1 MSTRPAYISLPQ
13 LRSSLDRLKL
23 VHPFFGIAFLSFK
36 LTHLPVGRSTT
47 LNFSSINREFLNS
60 HFRVSSSY
68 AGYYHPFQSV
78 TGWVAPEYSRTSL
91 QRICADTFKDAFIHP
106 NGTSLWGFARGYV
119 DALVRHLSR
128 TKIPLFDLAVWIY
141 RTVEWKTTVA
151 PADLRARLVSE
162 FGITDDERS
171 NLFDESAGPI
181 TDWRSASPLSED
193 EIISLTGLPPGT
205 PPKTGAALR
214 FLAVTGVGPA
224 RSLRYEPGPKLNI
237 VTGDNSLGKT
247 FLLELIWS
255 ALTGNWRECAL
266 LPRENASKSGSRV
279 VYGVTT
285 GLASL
290 HETTVTYD
298 WARQAWQGSLKPTA
312 LPGLVIFARFDG
324 SFSVWDPA
332 QTAKDSPSPGLR
344 FSRSDIW
351 DGLALDI
358 GGERRPVCNGLV
370 RDWVTWQTS
379 PRHQDK
385 FAALRAAL
393 SCMSPAPNEE
403 IRPAE
408 PTRLPSD
415 SREIPT
421 VEMSYGIVPVLH
433 ASAGVQRIIA
443 LAYFLVWAWYEHLAL
458 TSRMRREPQR
468 RIILLIDEIEAH
480 LHPRWQR
487 VIVPALMAAVEKIE
501 ASVAL
506 QIHLATHSPLVLAS
520 AETTFSSKTDCL
532 HHLSLEANT
541 VRLETLEFVKRGRAD
556 LWLMSSVF
564 GLAQPRSVPA
574 EAAMHD
580 AKSLQLKG
588 ESDPKVIAEVH
599 ARLKANLPQ
608 DDEFWPRWLY
618 WAEQRG
624 VKD

>member
-1 MSTRPAYISLPQ
+1 
-13 LRSSLDRLKL
+13 
-23 VHPFFGIAFLSFK
+23 
-36 LTHLPVGRSTT
+36 
-47 LNFSSINREFLNS
+47 
-60 HFRVSSSY
+60 
-68 AGYYHPFQSV
+68 
-78 TGWVAPEYSRTSL
+78 
-91 QRICADTFKDAFIHP
+91 
-106 NGTSLWGFARGYV
+106 
-119 DALVRHLSR
+119 
-128 TKIPLFDLAVWIY
+128 
-141 RTVEWKTTVA
+141 
-151 PADLRARLVSE
+151 
-162 FGITDDERS
+162 
-171 NLFDESAGPI
+171 
-181 TDWRSASPLSED
+181 
-193 EIISLTGLPPGT
+193 
-205 PPKTGAALR
+205 
-214 FLAVTGVGPA
+214 
-224 RSLRYEPGPKLNI
+224 
-237 VTGDNSLGKT
+237 
-247 FLLELIWS
+247 
-255 ALTGNWRECAL
+255 
-266 LPRENASKSGSRV
+266 
-279 VYGVTT
+279 
-285 GLASL
+285 
-290 HETTVTYD
+290 
-298 WARQAWQGSLKPTA
+298 
-312 LPGLVIFARFDG
+312 
-324 SFSVWDPA
+324 
-332 QTAKDSPSPGLR
+332 
-344 FSRSDIW
+344 
-351 DGLALDI
+351 
-358 GGERRPVCNGLV
+358 
-370 RDWVTWQTS
+370 
-379 PRHQDK
+379 
-385 FAALRAAL
+385 
-393 SCMSPAPNEE
+393 
-403 IRPAE
+403 
-408 PTRLPSD
+408 
-415 SREIPT
+415 
-421 VEMSYGIVPVLH
+421 MSYGIVPVLH